1 MDTLILYITSF
12 SVSYFIGAIP
22 IASSISK
29 LYGVD
34 IFATGTRSAGTSNVT
49 KSVGLFPGIIVAIGD
64 ITKGVIVTLLGS
76 TLFNIEGVL
85 LIFPIM
91 FGVLGHWNSVFS
103 KFRGGDGVASLTGAF
118 IVISP
123 YLAIMGIVIGYF
135 TGIVA
140 AKLGYSSL
148 IGVVS
153 AYVIAGGMTAWFGLV
168 DISLIIALG
177 LMTLVVVFHA
187 VIRHRKLE
195 NVLNN

>member
-1 MDTLILYITSF
+1 VDSLILYITSF
-12 SVSYFIGAIP
+12 TVSYFIGAIP
-22 IASSISK
+22 FADYISK

-34 IFATGTRSAGTSNVT
+34 IFSSGTRSAGTSNVV

-64 ITKGVIVTLLGS
+64 ISKGILVTVLGS
-76 TLFNIEGVL
+76 TLFSIEGIL

-103 KFRGGDGVASLTGAF
+103 RFRGGDGVAPLIGTF

-123 YLAIMGIVIGYF
+123 YLAILGVVIAYF
-135 TGIVA
+135 TGIA
-140 AKLGYSSL
+140 ATKLGYSSL

-153 AYVIAGGMTAWFGLV
+153 AYLIAGGMSVWFGIV

-177 LMTLVVVFHA
+177 LMTIVVISHA

-195 NVLNN
+195 KILTN

>member
-1 MDTLILYITSF
+1 M
-12 SVSYFIGAIP
+12 V
-22 IASSISK
+22 
-29 LYGVD
+29 
-34 IFATGTRSAGTSNVT
+34 
-49 KSVGLFPGIIVAIGD
+49 KSVGLFAGVIVAIGD
-64 ITKGVIVTLLGS
+64 ITKGVAVTVLAI
-76 TLFNIEGVL
+76 TLFDIEGVL

-103 KFRGGDGVASLTGAF
+103 RFRGGDGVASLTGAF

-153 AYVIAGGMTAWFGLV
+153 AFIIAGGMTAWFGIV
-168 DISLIIALG
+168 DVSLIIALG
-177 LMTLVVVFHA
+177 LMTLVVVVHA

-195 NVLNN
+195 KI

>member
-12 SVSYFIGAIP
+12 VVSYFIGAIP
-22 IASSISK
+22 FASFISK

-34 IFATGTRSAGTSNVT
+34 IFSIGTKSAGTSNVV
-49 KSVGLFPGIIVAIGD
+49 KSVGLFPGVIVAIGD
-64 ITKGVIVTLLGS
+64 ITKGVAVTVLGSSLLG
-76 TLFNIEGVL
+76 IEGVL

-123 YLAIMGIVIGYF
+123 YLAILGIVIGYF

-153 AYVIAGGMTAWFGLV
+153 AFVIAGGMTVWFGIADV
-168 DISLIIALG
+168 SLIIALG
-177 LMTLVVVFHA
+177 LMTLVVVVHA

-195 NVLNN
+195 KI

>member
-12 SVSYFIGAIP
+12 VVSYFIGAIP
-22 IASSISK
+22 FASFISK

-34 IFATGTRSAGTSNVT
+34 IFSIGTKSAGTSNVV
-49 KSVGLFPGIIVAIGD
+49 KSVGLFPGVIVAIGD
-64 ITKGVIVTLLGS
+64 ITKGVAVTVLGSSLLG
-76 TLFNIEGVL
+76 IEGVL

-123 YLAIMGIVIGYF
+123 YLAILGIVIGYF

-140 AKLGYSSL
+140 VKLGYSSL

-153 AYVIAGGMTAWFGLV
+153 AFIIAGGMTVWFGIV
-168 DISLIIALG
+168 DVSLILALG
-177 LMTLVVVFHA
+177 LMTLIVVVHA

-195 NVLNN
+195 KI

>member
-1 MDTLILYITSF
+1 MDTIILYITSLA
-12 SVSYFIGAIP
+12 VSYFIGAIP
-22 IASSISK
+22 VASSISK

-34 IFATGTRSAGTSNVT
+34 IFSIGTRSAGTSNVV
-49 KSVGLFPGIIVAIGD
+49 KSVGLFPGVIVAIGD
-64 ITKGVIVTLLGS
+64 ITKGVAVTVLAS
-76 TLFNIEGVL
+76 TLFDIEGVL

-103 KFRGGDGVASLTGAF
+103 RFRGGDGVASLTGAF

-140 AKLGYSSL
+140 VKLGYSSL

-153 AYVIAGGMTAWFGLV
+153 AFVIAGGMTAWFGIV
-168 DISLIIALG
+168 DVSLIIALG
-177 LMTLVVVFHA
+177 LMTLVVVVHA

-195 NVLNN
+195 KI

>member
-12 SVSYFIGAIP
+12 VVSYFIGAIP
-22 IASSISK
+22 FASFISK

-34 IFATGTRSAGTSNVT
+34 IFSIGTKSAGTSNVV
-49 KSVGLFPGIIVAIGD
+49 KSVGLFPGVIVAIGD
-64 ITKGVIVTLLGS
+64 ITKGVAVTVLGS
-76 TLFNIEGVL
+76 SLFGIEGVL

-123 YLAIMGIVIGYF
+123 YLAILGIVIAYF

-153 AYVIAGGMTAWFGLV
+153 AFVIAGGMTVWFGIADV
-168 DISLIIALG
+168 SLIIALG
-177 LMTLVVVFHA
+177 LMTLVVVVHA

-195 NVLNN
+195 KI

>member
-12 SVSYFIGAIP
+12 VVSYFIGAIP
-22 IASSISK
+22 FASSISK

-34 IFATGTRSAGTSNVT
+34 IFSIGTKSAGTSNVV
-49 KSVGLFPGIIVAIGD
+49 KSVGLFPGVIVAIGD
-64 ITKGVIVTLLGS
+64 ITKGVAVTVLGS
-76 TLFNIEGVL
+76 SLFGIEGVL

-123 YLAIMGIVIGYF
+123 YLAILGIVIGYF

-153 AYVIAGGMTAWFGLV
+153 AFIIAGGMTVWFGIV
-168 DISLIIALG
+168 DVSLIIALG
-177 LMTLVVVFHA
+177 LMTLIVVVHA
-187 VIRHRKLE
+187 VIRHRKFE
-195 NVLNN
+195 KI